1 MRMVQFEMY
10 EAECER
16 FGTEKRMDMG
26 RLSAKLNTR
35 WQQGWELDRIV
46 EQKDNWIIIWKR
58 NDDFIAWAKAEG

>member
-1 MRMVQFEMY
+1 MQMMQFEMY

-35 WQQGWELDRIV
+35 WQQG
-46 EQKDNWIIIWKR
+46 
-58 NDDFIAWAKAEG
+58 